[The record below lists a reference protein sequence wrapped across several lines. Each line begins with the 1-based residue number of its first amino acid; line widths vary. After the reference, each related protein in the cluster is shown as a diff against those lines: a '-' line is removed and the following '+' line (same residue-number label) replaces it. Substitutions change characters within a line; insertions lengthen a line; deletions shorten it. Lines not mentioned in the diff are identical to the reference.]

1 MSLWMS
7 CVAPGA
13 ESEMTK
19 DEAKTWMVENGLAEN
34 EFAASHIWEGL
45 MLWDF
50 EDEKQ
55 MELVRKYREL
65 RKISRNTKLCYAYTL
80 AGLAIP
86 KEYNADIS

>member
-1 MSLWMS
+1 
-7 CVAPGA
+7 
-13 ESEMTK
+13 MTK

-55 MELVRKYREL
+55 MELVRKYREW

-86 KEYNADIS
+86 KEYNADVS

>member
-1 MSLWMS
+1 
-7 CVAPGA
+7 
-13 ESEMTK
+13 
-19 DEAKTWMVENGLAEN
+19 
-34 EFAASHIWEGL
+34 

-55 MELVRKYREL
+55 MELVRKYREW

>member
-1 MSLWMS
+1 MSR
-7 CVAPGA
+7 CVLGV
-13 ESEMTK
+13 ENDVTK

-55 MELVRKYREL
+55 MELVRKYREW
-65 RKISRNTKLCYAYTL
+65 RKIRRNTKLCYAYTL